1 MCHKT
6 WKSLSLFKNVF
17 TILALFPRGYWISR
31 FTMLCNITSSVFG
44 FSVNSQKFAIIP
56 PRYRNNLNNLT
67 SLIKLC
73 SDVTRVPDQHYVDGD
88 NKTGPILVASKSRCA
103 VRDAS
108 LILFV
113 KLNKN
118 INKY

>member
-1 MCHKT
+1 M
-6 WKSLSLFKNVF
+6 
-17 TILALFPRGYWISR
+17 
-31 FTMLCNITSSVFG
+31 SS
-44 FSVNSQKFAIIP
+44 SIIRNNSQYFAIIP
-56 PRYRNNLNNLT
+56 QGTNNLNNLI

-118 INKY
+118 INGNAV